1 MRVGF
6 SKQTREQD
14 LQEMATQAVDLLV
27 IGGGITGAGIA
38 WDAAQR
44 GLRVGVVEQRDWA
57 SGTSSRST
65 KLIHGGLRYL
75 AQGEIALVR
84 EVGRERAILHRLAP
98 HVVQPMKLLLPIYR
112 GGGYSKL
119 GASIGLW
126 LYDRLAGVKRSE
138 RRRMLSKSGTRQ
150 LEPGLKETGL
160 RGGGLYVEYRTDDSR
175 LTMEVLKTAR
185 QAGALLANYAQVTE
199 LCYED
204 DGRVSGARVHDVLGG
219 RTLEI
224 AAKVVVN
231 AAGPWVDDVRRLD
244 GALTGRRLHLTKG
257 VHLTLD
263 QADLPLQHAVYTGTD
278 DGRMMFLIPR
288 GSRVYIGTTDTDY
301 SGDLEKPVCTR
312 EDAEYLLRAVNQNF
326 PQARLRLEHVKSSW
340 AGLRPLLHEEG
351 KSPSELS
358 RKEEIFMQES
368 GLYSMAGGKL
378 TGFRKMAEKIVDRV
392 TEDLLQAEERRFKP
406 CSTDLT
412 PLSGGSTGGQ
422 GFEPFYE
429 AMQIIG
435 QEEYC
440 LEPDVVDALLV
451 RYGSNIRTILR
462 YIEEH
467 PAMAERVGGRLPI
480 LRAEVRYAV
489 EHEMTLSLVDFL
501 VRRTGDLL
509 FAAEEALEAAPQLL
523 QTLGEFHGW
532 EERERARQWQA
543 WEEAVEEARGFL
555 QTEETKVRV

>member
-1 MRVGF
+1 MKVGF
-6 SKQTREQD
+6 SKQTRAQD
-14 LQEMATQAVDLLV
+14 LQEMASHGVDLLV

-44 GLRVGVVEQRDWA
+44 GLRVGVLEQRDWA
-57 SGTSSRST
+57 CGTSSRST

-98 HVVQPMKLLLPIYR
+98 HTVYPMKLLLPIYR
-112 GGGYSKL
+112 GGEYSKI
-119 GASIGLW
+119 GASVGLW
-126 LYDRLAGVKRSE
+126 LYDRLAGVKRAE
-138 RRRMLSKSGTRQ
+138 RRRMLSKTRTRQ
-150 LEPGLKETGL
+150 LEPGLNEAGL

-175 LTMEVLKTAR
+175 LTMEVLKTAS
-185 QAGALLANYAQVTE
+185 QSGARLANYAKVTE
-199 LCYED
+199 LRYDES
-204 DGRVSGARVHDVLGG
+204 GRVNGVHVQDLVGK

-224 AAKVVVN
+224 SAKVVVN
-231 AAGPWVDDVRRLD
+231 AAGPWVDEVRRFD
-244 GALTGRRLHLTKG
+244 GALTGKRLHLTKG
-257 VHLTLD
+257 VHLTVD

-278 DGRMMFLIPR
+278 DGRMIFLVPR
-288 GSRVYIGTTDTDY
+288 GKRVYIGTTDTNY
-301 SGDLEKPVCTR
+301 TGDIAKPICTR
-312 EDAEYLLRAVNQNF
+312 EDAEYILRAVNQNF
-326 PQARLRLEHVKSSW
+326 PHVNLRMEHVKSSW
-340 AGLRPLLHEEG
+340 AGLRPLLHEDG

-358 RKEEIFMQES
+358 RKEEIFKNES

-392 TEDLLQAEERRFKP
+392 TQDLIQAEGRTFKS

-440 LEPDVVDALLV
+440 LQVDVIDALLL

-462 YIEEH
+462 YIEEQGR
-467 PAMAERVGGRLPI
+467 MAERVGGRLPI
-480 LRAEVRYAV
+480 LRAEVRYSV

-509 FAAEEALEAAPQLL
+509 FAAEEALEAAPALL
-523 QTLGEFHGW
+523 DALVEFHGW
-532 EERERARQWQA
+532 DESERKRQWQA
-543 WEEAVEEARGFL
+543 WEEAIEEARGFL
-555 QTEETKVRV
+555 HTEVRV